1 MIDRSVLLRL
11 FFKLVLLEEYF
22 FTTSHQ
28 YSGILSN
35 LCSLENKKLHVLAM
49 YIRSYYRDNS
59 SVVKLINWH
68 YLKLLVKT
76 KELL

>member
-49 YIRSYYRDNS
+49 YIRSYKIDIETTNGLWLTVYS
-59 SVVKLINWH
+59 KQ
-68 YLKLLVKT
+68 
-76 KELL
+76 